1 MSEGI
6 LARVAAGELDAME
19 ECLTNYGGLVWA
31 LARKNTPTKT
41 EAEDAVQEIF
51 LEIWRNAARFN
62 RSIASEVT
70 FIAMIARRRLIDLRR
85 KRNRTV
91 ETTVIPANLDGT
103 KDAPYDRAEFKD
115 DVERLRD
122 HLQQLK
128 PQEKQVIELSIDRGL
143 SNQQI
148 ADQLAMPV
156 ATVKT
161 HARRG
166 LIRLR
171 ELFSQTSSPQ
181 SAASP
186 SNSDKGACR

>member
-1 MSEGI
+1 MADEI
-6 LARVAAGELDAME
+6 LARIAAGEIDAVE
-19 ECLTNYGGLVWA
+19 DCLTNYGGLVWS
-31 LARKNTPTKT
+31 LARKHSPSKT

-51 LEIWRNAARFN
+51 LEVWRNAARFN
-62 RSIASEVT
+62 RAIASEVT

-91 ETTVIPANLDGT
+91 ETTVMPANLDGT
-103 KDAPYDRAEFKD
+103 TDTPYDRAEFQD
-115 DVERLRD
+115 DVVRLRD
-122 HLQQLK
+122 HLQELK

-166 LIRLR
+166 MIRLR
-171 ELFSQTSSPQ
+171 ELFS
-181 SAASP
+181 
-186 SNSDKGACR
+186 